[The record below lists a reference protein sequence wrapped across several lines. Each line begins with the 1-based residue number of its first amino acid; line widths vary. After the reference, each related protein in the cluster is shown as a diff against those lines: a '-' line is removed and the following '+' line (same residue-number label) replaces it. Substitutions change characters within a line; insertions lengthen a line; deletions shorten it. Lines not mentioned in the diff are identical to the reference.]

1 MRKLFRLGPLESLSL
16 VISLFLFLAACA
28 NQRPVALLGL
38 ESEGCS
44 PAESGF
50 IEKAMTEG
58 LGAHR
63 PVVAPLTVR
72 RQLGEGCSAAAC
84 NAETAKAL
92 GGADVVSGKLSK
104 KDGLWILAV
113 ERYRA
118 RDGVSMKRR
127 WSADSAEK
135 LAAEAKRGSG
145 ELITSE

>member
-1 MRKLFRLGPLESLSL
+1 MRKPFLLGPLESPSL
-16 VISLFLFLAACA
+16 VFSLFLFLAACA

-44 PAESGF
+44 PSESRY

-72 RQLGEGCSAAAC
+72 QKLGEGCSAAAC
-84 NAETAKAL
+84 NEQTAKAL

-104 KDGLWILAV
+104 KDGIWTLTV

-118 RDGVSMKRR
+118 RDGVTMKRR
-127 WSADSAEK
+127 YRGDSVEN

-145 ELITSE
+145 N

>member
-1 MRKLFRLGPLESLSL
+1 MRKLFRLAPLRAPSF
-16 VISLFLFLAACA
+16 VFSLFLLLASCA
-28 NQRPVALLGL
+28 DQRPVALLGL

-44 PAESGF
+44 PAESSF

-72 RQLGEGCSAAAC
+72 RQMGEGCSAAAC
-84 NAETAKAL
+84 NEETAKAL
-92 GGADVVSGKLSK
+92 GSADVVSGKLSK
-104 KDGLWILAV
+104 KDGLWILSV

-127 WSADSAEK
+127 WSGDSVEN
-135 LAAEAKRGSG
+135 LAVQAQRGSG